1 MIFKKKDVFKL
12 SLLAIF
18 TFSLSSCVS
27 VNAKN
32 FSYKERALEGTPED
46 SVIFY
51 GMYFGATDI
60 HYTQD
65 NSRYAPDHQEFNSS
79 NGVVVS
85 APVKTGSHYHCEYM
99 KGAVRTSMETATVFD
114 SEIPMN
120 YKGLD
125 VQVPS
130 KPGLYYIG
138 FWEAVKSFESV
149 SNKPFDGN
157 EFLYL
162 DWDEKKAEIEILKA
176 AKNVYKGTSWEAVI
190 DERITELQ
198 K

>member
-1 MIFKKKDVFKL
+1 MILTKKNVFKL
-12 SLLAIF
+12 SLLLIF
-18 TFSLSSCVS
+18 TFSFLSCVS
-27 VNAKN
+27 VDAKN
-32 FSYKERALEGTPED
+32 FSYKERALEGTPEN

-51 GMYFGATDI
+51 GMYFGSTDI
-60 HYTQD
+60 HYSQD
-65 NSRYAPDHQEFNSS
+65 NSKYASDHQEFHSL

-85 APVKTGSHYHCEYM
+85 APVKPGSHYHCEYM
-99 KGAVRTSMETATVFD
+99 KGAVRTSMDVATVFD

-120 YKGLD
+120 LKGLD

-149 SNKPFDGN
+149 SNQPFNGN

-162 DWDEKKAEIEILKA
+162 DWDEKKAETEILKA
-176 AKNVYKGTSWEAVI
+176 AKNAYKGTAWESVI
-190 DERITELQ
+190 DERLKELQ